1 LYDAPPVPPL
11 TLTVPGSLC
20 VEPGDVA
27 ALPGELV
34 AEPADVVVPH
44 PKPWRLSEYAGAAPM
59 AAMAIMQ
66 LADVTRIVS
75 ERKGPSSLVGLA
87 MGRRPHGHQ
96 PRGGLNRGD
105 HLTRS
110 DFQMN
115 SEEKSLPAL
124 RGIAVAPVPSRDR
137 NFA

>member
-1 LYDAPPVPPL
+1 MYAAPPVPPL

-44 PKPWRLSEYAGAAPM
+44 PNPWRLSEYAGAAP

-75 ERKGPSSLVGLA
+75 ERKGPSSLVELA
-87 MGRRPHGHQ
+87 STSDTTPAGRRSFPAKPGAPFHGRLASAAASGLTGKVSVCIR
-96 PRGGLNRGD
+96 PR
-105 HLTRS
+105 
-110 DFQMN
+110 
-115 SEEKSLPAL
+115 EPAARAQQL
-124 RGIAVAPVPSRDR
+124 
-137 NFA
+137 